1 MKALSVKQPWAWL
14 LANGFKD
21 IENRSWHTKIRGNV
35 LIHASKGMT
44 RKEYAEAK
52 ELCDKLGVR
61 LPQFEDLDRGCIVGM
76 MEIFDSV
83 DASDSPWYFGQ
94 VGFCVRKARPCNP
107 IPMKG
112 KLSFFET
119 GIEAEDL
126 KWIRRKTK

>member
-1 MKALSVKQPWAWL
+1 MKALSVKQPYAWL

-21 IENRSWHTKIRGNV
+21 IENRSWHTKMRGDV

-52 ELCDKLGVR
+52 ELCDQLSVKI
-61 LPQFEDLDRGCIVGM
+61 PAFEDLDRGCIVGS

-83 DASDSPWYFGQ
+83 NESDSPWYFGQ
-94 VGFCVRKARPCNP
+94 VGFCVRKARPCKP

-112 KLSFFET
+112 KLNFFET
-119 GIEAEDL
+119 GIAKGDL
-126 KWIRRKTK
+126 KWIRRTTK